1 MIPVD
6 AILGMVVFLC
16 SMELYCLKFRIDCF
30 FFVVF
35 FFFIFL
41 ILFFLS
47 LLKAKFKVSE

>member
-35 FFFIFL
+35 FF
-41 ILFFLS
+41 LFF
-47 LLKAKFKVSE
+47 